1 MIKQH
6 IIIEILKAIPATL
19 NVIDTDYNILAVGGE
34 ITRTFENI
42 EQIIGE
48 KCYKVFQKRDN
59 PCPWCKVDRV
69 IKAGDIINE
78 TTTPDDP
85 REKLVKKPLSIY
97 LRPLKDKDGNI
108 IGAIEL
114 ATDITQIRKADEDRK
129 LAEEAL
135 QESNERFRVVF
146 DTAQDSIFMKDR
158 TLKYVQVNP
167 AMEKLFGLPASKLIG
182 MTDEDLFGGEA
193 GQHVRE
199 VDNRVLSGEIVEEEH
214 AKPVEGI
221 PKTFHVIKVPT
232 HDSSGKIIGL
242 SGIARDIT
250 DRKQAEDILKESEEK
265 FKTLAQ
271 ESPNMI
277 FINTKGRVLYANEKC
292 EKITGYKR
300 KEFYSPD
307 FDFLTLIAPEYHER
321 VRSNFGRHLR
331 GEEVEPYEYALFA
344 KDGRRV
350 EVLLSTKLMN
360 YEGEKAILGIL
371 TDITERKHAEEAL
384 RKAHDELEKRVEE
397 RTGELVKANEQLK
410 REVEERK
417 RAEGALRESERRYRA
432 VVEDMPAMN
441 CRFLPDGTLTFVDS
455 DYCKYFNKKRED
467 LVSKDFFQFIPKEDH
482 QAIRNHFSSFTKENP
497 VITYEHRVIAPNGE
511 ARWHRWTDRALFDEQ
526 DNLVEY
532 QSIGFDITELKQAE
546 EEKKKLEAQLQQ
558 AQKMEA
564 VGSLAGGIAHDFNNL
579 LMGVQGNVSLML
591 MNMDST
597 HPYYERLMNIEK
609 QVQSGARLTSHL
621 LGYARKGRYEV
632 KPIDLN
638 RMVEETSETF
648 GRTRKEINI
657 HRQLAEELSAIE
669 ADTGQIE
676 QMLLNLFVNAAD
688 AMSRGGD
695 LILKTMNTNHKDM
708 RGKVYDPR
716 PGKYVLLTVSD
727 TGTGM
732 DKETMERIFHPFF
745 TTKEMGRGTGLG
757 LASAYGVVKAHSG
770 YIDVDSEKGT
780 GSTFSIYLPASQK
793 RVEKAIKTTME
804 VTKGTGTVLL
814 VDDEDVIQE
823 VGKKLLE
830 AMGYRVLLAGDGKE
844 AVEVYGKNRDVID
857 ILILDIVMPNMGGG
871 EAYDCVKEINPDIK
885 VLLSSGYSIDGEATK
900 ILERGCNGFIQKPF
914 RMNELA
920 EKIREILDK
929 K

>member
-97 LRPLKDKDGNI
+97 LRPLKDKYGNI

-532 QSIGFDITELKQAE
+532 QSIGFDITEFKQAE

-558 AQKMEA
+558 AQKMVA
-564 VGSLAGGIAHDFNNL
+564 IGTLAGGIAHDFNNL

-676 QMLLNLFVNAAD
+676 HMLLNLFVNAAD

-732 DKETMERIFHPFF
+732 DKETMERIFDPFF

-757 LASAYGVVKAHSG
+757 LASAYGVVKGHSG
-770 YIDVDSEKGT
+770 YIDVDSDKGT

-823 VGKKLLE
+823 VGKNLLE

-857 ILILDIVMPNMGGG
+857 IVMLDMVMPNMGGG

-885 VLLSSGYSIDGEATK
+885 VLLSSGYSIDGEATE